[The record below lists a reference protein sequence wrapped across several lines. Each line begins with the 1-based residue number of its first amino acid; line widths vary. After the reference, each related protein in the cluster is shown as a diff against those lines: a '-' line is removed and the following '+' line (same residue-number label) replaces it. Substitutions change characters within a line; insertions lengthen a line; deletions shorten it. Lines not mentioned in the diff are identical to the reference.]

1 MPAVFGLAVATAE
14 EVGEIEVPVH
24 VYVNGAVPPVT
35 FAVKETL
42 EPVPAH
48 HVVAPPALIETLK
61 LDAKTFT

>member
-24 VYVNGAVPPVT
+24 EYVNGAVPPVT
-35 FAVKETL
+35 FAVKDTL

-48 HVVAPPALIETLK
+48 HVVAPPAPIETLSVE
-61 LDAKTFT
+61 DETTT